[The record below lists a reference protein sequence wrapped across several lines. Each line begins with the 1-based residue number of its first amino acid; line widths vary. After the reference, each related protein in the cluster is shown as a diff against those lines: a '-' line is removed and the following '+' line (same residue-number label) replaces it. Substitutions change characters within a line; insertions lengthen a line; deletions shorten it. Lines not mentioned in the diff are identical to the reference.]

1 MTEFDYAAFEA
12 ALIADMRANHGVV
25 TQGPMAGMPLLI
37 MTSTGAKSGEPRRAI
52 LAYLRDGEDYVI
64 AGSKS
69 GAPMD
74 PAWVRNIEV
83 TPAVTV
89 EVGGTVLA
97 ATARVTD
104 DADRD
109 ALWTALT
116 TAMPAFAE
124 YPKTANRVIP
134 MIRLTPAAA

>member
-12 ALIADMRANHGVV
+12 ALIADMRANGGAV

-37 MTSTGAKSGEPRRAI
+37 MTTTGAKSGEPRRAI
-52 LAYLRDGEDYVI
+52 LAYLRDGDDYVV

-69 GAPMD
+69 GAPTE
-74 PAWVRNIEV
+74 PAWVRNLVV

-89 EVGGTVLA
+89 EAGGTVFA

-104 DADRD
+104 EADRN
-109 ALWTALT
+109 ALWTALVA
-116 TAMPAFAE
+116 AMPGFAE